1 MESDEPPRNTPWERS
16 SDILSRVLATVVMM
30 VLPGAAGAWLDDKL
44 KFGIFMPIGF
54 LLGILFGMTGLI
66 YTLRRIQSPNPN
78 VTSKRDDEPA
88 E

>member
-30 VLPGAAGAWLDDKL
+30 VLPGAAGAWLDGKL

-66 YTLRRIQSPNPN
+66 YTLRRIQSPTPK
-78 VTSKRDDEPA
+78 VTSKRPDDFDE
-88 E
+88 